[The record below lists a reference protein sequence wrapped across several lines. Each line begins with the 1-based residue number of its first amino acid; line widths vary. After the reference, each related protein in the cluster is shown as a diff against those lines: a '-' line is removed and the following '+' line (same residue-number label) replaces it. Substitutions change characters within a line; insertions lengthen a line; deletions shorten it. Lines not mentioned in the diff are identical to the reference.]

1 MAAFAQSK
9 MEQFEAQMKKITE
22 ADESYS
28 AEKLRALLREA
39 NEVIRDQLSLL
50 QTVVA
55 KNPYEGDALSFLEE
69 NEVESPSP
77 PGEAPSFPVCV

>member
-1 MAAFAQSK
+1 

-50 QTVVA
+50 QTQNKHYVA
-55 KNPYEGDALSFLEE
+55 ARQTG
-69 NEVESPSP
+69 
-77 PGEAPSFPVCV
+77 